1 MNKFKYDLYK
11 IHWEDICSDSGWAS
25 DVEFNKLSVSHCISI
40 GFIFKKDKK
49 YIWIFSSYEI
59 NDLGEI
65 NFGDRTVI
73 PLSNV
78 ITMEKIYG
86 QEKKRN
92 YPRHTG

>member
-1 MNKFKYDLYK
+1 MNKFNYDLYE
-11 IHWEDICSDSGWAS
+11 ISWEDICSDSGWAS
-25 DVEFNKLSVSHCISI
+25 DLEFNKLAVSHCISI
-40 GFIFKKDKK
+40 GFIFKKTKK

-78 ITMEKIYG
+78 TKMEKIWAR
-86 QEKKRN
+86 KNK
-92 YPRHTG
+92 TLSKT

>member
-1 MNKFKYDLYK
+1 MNKFKYDLYE
-11 IHWEDICSDSGWAS
+11 ISWEDICSDSGWAS
-25 DVEFNKLSVSHCISI
+25 NLEFDKLSVSHCISI
-40 GFIFKKDKK
+40 GFIFKKTQK

-78 ITMEKIYG
+78 TKMEKIWARKN
-86 QEKKRN
+86 KKQSKT
-92 YPRHTG
+92 Y

>member
-1 MNKFKYDLYK
+1 MSKFKYDRYK
-11 IHWEDICSDSGWAS
+11 IQWEDICSDSGWAS
-25 DVEFNKLSVSHCISI
+25 EVEFNKLTVSHCISI

-78 ITMEKIYG
+78 TTMEKIYG
-86 QEKKRN
+86 KK
-92 YPRHTG
+92 T

>member
-1 MNKFKYDLYK
+1 MKKFPYELHK
-11 IHWEDICSDSGWAS
+11 IEWEDICSDSGWAS
-25 DVEFNKLSVSHCISI
+25 DIEFDRMEVSHCISI
-40 GFIFKKDKK
+40 GFIFKKTKK

-78 ITMEKIYG
+78 ITMEKIWAR
-86 QEKKRN
+86 KNK
-92 YPRHTG
+92 TLSKT

>member
-1 MNKFKYDLYK
+1 MNKFNYDLYE
-11 IHWEDICSDSGWAS
+11 ISWEDICSDSGWAS
-25 DVEFNKLSVSHCISI
+25 DLEFNKLAVSHCISI
-40 GFIFKKDKK
+40 GFIFKKTQK

-78 ITMEKIYG
+78 TKMEKIWAR
-86 QEKKRN
+86 KNK
-92 YPRHTG
+92 TLSKT

>member
-1 MNKFKYDLYK
+1 MNKFNYDLYE
-11 IHWEDICSDSGWAS
+11 ISWEDICSDSGWAS
-25 DVEFNKLSVSHCISI
+25 DLEFNKLAVSHCISI
-40 GFIFKKDKK
+40 GFIFKKTQK

-78 ITMEKIYG
+78 TKMEKIWAR
-86 QEKKRN
+86 KNKILSK
-92 YPRHTG
+92 T

>member
-1 MNKFKYDLYK
+1 MNKFNYNLYE
-11 IHWEDICSDSGWAS
+11 ISWEDICSDSGWAS
-25 DVEFNKLSVSHCISI
+25 DLEFNKLAVSHCISI
-40 GFIFKKDKK
+40 GFIFKKTQK

-78 ITMEKIYG
+78 TKMEKIWAR
-86 QEKKRN
+86 KNK
-92 YPRHTG
+92 TLSKT

>member
-1 MNKFKYDLYK
+1 MSNFNYDLYK
-11 IHWEDICSDSGWAS
+11 ISWEDICSDSGWAS

-40 GFIFKKDKK
+40 GFIFKKSKK
-49 YIWIFSSYEI
+49 YLWIFSSYEI

-78 ITMEKIYG
+78 TSMEKIWARKN
-86 QEKKRN
+86 KKLSKS
-92 YPRHTG
+92 

>member
-1 MNKFKYDLYK
+1 MNKFNYDLYK
-11 IHWEDICSDSGWAS
+11 VSWEDICSDSGWAS
-25 DVEFNKLSVSHCISI
+25 DLEFNKLAVSHCISI
-40 GFIFKKDKK
+40 GFIFKKTQK

-78 ITMEKIYG
+78 TKMEKIWAR
-86 QEKKRN
+86 KNK
-92 YPRHTG
+92 TLSKT

>member
-40 GFIFKKDKK
+40 GFIFKKNKK

-92 YPRHTG
+92 YPRHIG

>member
-1 MNKFKYDLYK
+1 MNKFNYDLYK

-49 YIWIFSSYEI
+49 YVWIFSSYEI
-59 NDLGEI
+59 NQLGEI
-65 NFGDRTVI
+65 NFGDRTEI

-78 ITMEKIYG
+78 ITMEKIWAR
-86 QEKKRN
+86 KNK
-92 YPRHTG
+92 TLSKT

>member
-49 YIWIFSSYEI
+49 YVWIFSSYEI

-92 YPRHTG
+92 YPRHSG

>member
-1 MNKFKYDLYK
+1 MSKFKYDLYK
-11 IHWEDICSDSGWAS
+11 IYWEDICSDSGWAS
-25 DVEFNKLSVSHCISI
+25 DVEFNKLTVSRCISI

-78 ITMEKIYG
+78 TTMEKIYG
-86 QEKKRN
+86 QEKK
-92 YPRHTG
+92 

>member
-1 MNKFKYDLYK
+1 MNNFNYDLYK
-11 IHWEDICSDSGWAS
+11 ISWEDICSDSGWAS
-25 DVEFNKLSVSHCISI
+25 DVEFDKLFVSHCISI
-40 GFIFKKDKK
+40 GFIFKKTKK

-78 ITMEKIYG
+78 ITMEKIWAR
-86 QEKKRN
+86 KNK
-92 YPRHTG
+92 TLSKT